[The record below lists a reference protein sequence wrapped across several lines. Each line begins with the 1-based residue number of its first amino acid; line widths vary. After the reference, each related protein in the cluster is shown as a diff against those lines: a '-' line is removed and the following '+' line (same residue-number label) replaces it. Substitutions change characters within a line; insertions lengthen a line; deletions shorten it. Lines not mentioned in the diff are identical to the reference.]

1 MKLRGLAVMLTALTV
16 TSSFGVIT
24 GTLAWFAYTTRA
36 QLSFSGTT
44 IHNSEQLQVGFT
56 FENDDKTIARFK
68 ANLADNGIDLDSSK
82 TFEKVEDTD
91 FTYFFVKPGESL
103 TSAMVMSYSK
113 ALGYSTNYL
122 IPVTSRE
129 YTIKDDLKTNDDLTL
144 NRAPTKGEPNLGQK
158 ASDDSYSYLNLAFR
172 VLRSDNSVT
181 GYKYMQNRDIWLQDA
196 TTHAGLNLEK
206 SLRIFVNSDNGKF
219 ILNPN
224 ATEKGSTTVAG
235 LLNMDY
241 NDDYYDYDPST
252 YFTKKPKELIY
263 GDYELKEGKS
273 DNATL
278 FENDSAL
285 DDINQTNSTV
295 KSSFLAKHQQG
306 LYCYQNYDSYD
317 LKKAMY
323 YSMSDIKAD
332 DKSGYLTDGVA
343 ICTTS
348 QDDKAIATVSLTIYL
363 EGWDHSITDQSLFE
377 QDNNGGTGFD
387 LGLTFQTNRVD

>member
-36 QLSFSGTT
+36 QLSFGGTT

-56 FENDDKTIARFK
+56 FENDDKTIAKFR
-68 ANLADNGIDLDSSK
+68 ANLLENGIDLDSSS
-82 TFEKVEDTD
+82 TFEKVEDTS
-91 FTYFFVKPGESL
+91 FTYYFVKPGESL
-103 TSAMVMSYSK
+103 TSSMVMSYSK
-113 ALGYSTNYL
+113 ALGHSTNYL

-129 YTIKDDLKTNDDLTL
+129 YTINDDLKTNDDLTL

-172 VLRSDNSVT
+172 VLRSDNSST
-181 GYKYMQNRDIWLQDA
+181 GYKYMQNRSIWLQDA

-206 SLRIFVNSDNGKF
+206 SLRIFVNSENGRF

-224 ATEKGSTTVAG
+224 ATSKGTTTVAG

-252 YFTKKPKELIY
+252 YFTKPKELIY

-273 DNATL
+273 DNATY
-278 FENDSAL
+278 FDQDSQL

-306 LYCYQNYDSYD
+306 LYGYQNYDSYD

-323 YSMSDIKAD
+323 YSMNDIKAN
-332 DKSGYLTDGVA
+332 DKSGYLTDGVE

-348 QDDKAIATVSLTIYL
+348 QDDNAIATVSLTIYL